1 MYTKDMLIMVD
12 DEHLVHEVIEGQIER
27 TCYREA
33 SFGDPRQ
40 ALSRFNE
47 HHQEVPVAIVDFT
60 PLVEGLFTT
69 RGEIAYE

>member
-40 ALSRFNE
+40 ALSR
-47 HHQEVPVAIVDFT
+47 
-60 PLVEGLFTT
+60 
-69 RGEIAYE
+69 